1 MRKKCPNCWEPMG
14 SNEMFCSG
22 ACREEWNDARRA
34 KEDAKTPYEKIQD
47 ANSSCLI
54 TSIVATIFFSFP
66 FVAPLLI
73 LMISTAKPDPFPH
86 PNPHEGVLYFFG
98 GMFALFASIT
108 FILIRK
114 MIRDAKEE
122 RLKQAEISAEAAKNR
137 RPILGTDYTAEEKKN
152 LRLPPSW

>member
-54 TSIVATIFFSFP
+54 TSIVATIFFSLP
-66 FVAPLLI
+66 VVAVI
-73 LMISTAKPDPFPH
+73 FGNSSTPVDWIF
-86 PNPHEGVLYFFG
+86 YSIG
-98 GMFALFASIT
+98 GMSALFASIT

-122 RLKQAEISAEAAKNR
+122 RLNQAK
-137 RPILGTDYTAEEKKN
+137 AEEKKK
-152 LRLPPSW
+152 LLLPPDW

>member
-47 ANSSCLI
+47 ENVGCLVM
-54 TSIVATIFFSFP
+54 SIVATIFFSLP
-66 FVAPLLI
+66 VVAGFI
-73 LMISTAKPDPFPH
+73 FRSTPVLDNNDV
-86 PNPHEGVLYFFG
+86 NPHEEGGFYFVV
-98 GMFALFASIT
+98 GMFALFASIFASIT

-114 MIRDAKEE
+114 MIRDDKEE
-122 RLKQAEISAEAAKNR
+122 RLNQAK
-137 RPILGTDYTAEEKKN
+137 EEKKN
-152 LRLPPSW
+152 HRFPPR